1 MTNFPVTRSPKEDRE
16 RCPYS
21 WTLSRQ
27 FLLPQTQASQ
37 LPGFLTLTN
46 YLSGAGNSAI
56 CFLPLKFYISNH
68 WTKKHFSLGPYWS
81 LKCSALSQSVKQGRS
96 ERPSSALVA
105 LDIKYNW
112 VDKSSMLPYEYLL
125 HLLSFWRGW
134 GTKKKSDK
142 WVLSLAT
149 VHRHFVSSYSFDNVV
164 RDFFFSSSCWCKENL
179 RFCPLLFALGLICN
193 HHFLHPGKCLE
204 IGLLDIDVW
213 WHFKKKSCQDRQ
225 GLFHI

>member
-27 FLLPQTQASQ
+27 FLLPQIQASQ
-37 LPGFLTLTN
+37 LPGFLTLTS

-81 LKCSALSQSVKQGRS
+81 LKCSALSQSVEQGRS

-125 HLLSFWRGW
+125 HLLSFWRGC
-134 GTKKKSDK
+134 GRKKNLTNECSPWLQFIDI
-142 WVLSLAT
+142 LSPVILLT
-149 VHRHFVSSYSFDNVV
+149 MWWEI
-164 RDFFFSSSCWCKENL
+164 FFLQFMLMQREFEILPPSLCPQFNL
-179 RFCPLLFALGLICN
+179 
-193 HHFLHPGKCLE
+193 
-204 IGLLDIDVW
+204 
-213 WHFKKKSCQDRQ
+213 
-225 GLFHI
+225 